1 MGRTRNCRTTKRKTK
16 ASFDEVIDA
25 IEKSGSKKVKI
36 KFKGKEY
43 EFSPK
48 ESRLKKAAK
57 IGLGIGALASAGALG
72 YYGYKNKDELTKAV
86 KEYYQKGKEKVN
98 DIMKTPKEWYDKKYY
113 DIYNNLL
120 DWNINRKN
128 NPTNILIT
136 PIYEAI
142 TKLKDKVHKDKIFD
156 IDNMTDY
163 FTGIL
168 DKIRFT
174 DPFKAKQ
181 LETLIQDAENSAIDL
196 VSEQQYL
203 KDGTGGSSDI
213 ITFQNNLTN
222 NIDAILHK
230 LYEILR

>member
-57 IGLGIGALASAGALG
+57 IGLGIGALAGAGALG

-113 DIYNNLL
+113 DIYNNLH

-128 NPTNILIT
+128 NQNNILIT
-136 PIYEAI
+136 PIYDAI
-142 TKLKDKVHKDKIFD
+142 SKLKDKVHKDKVFD
-156 IDNMTDY
+156 FDNLHEFMGKTY
-163 FTGIL
+163 NQL
-168 DKIRFT
+168 MAS

-181 LETLIQDAENSAIDL
+181 IEPLFSDAENSAMDL
-196 VSEQQYL
+196 MNEQILTTDRNEGNILTY
-203 KDGTGGSSDI
+203 
-213 ITFQNNLTN
+213 QNNLTN

-230 LYEILR
+230 LYELLR